1 MILEACVGS
10 YEEAKIKEKFGA
22 NRIELCDNLKEGGT
36 TPSYGVIKKS
46 VEDIKIPINV
56 IIRPRGGNFIYSKE
70 EKEIMLLDI
79 ELCNKLNVNGIVV
92 GALNEESKID
102 IEFIKRVKKVN
113 KTKEITFHMAF
124 DEIEDKKKAI
134 DTLVELNINR
144 ILTKGGVL
152 SAPNNLQSIKELIN
166 YAGNRII
173 IMPGGGITKDNKDY
187 IIRETGALELHGT
200 KIV

>member
-152 SAPNNLQSIKELIN
+152 SVPNNLQSIKELIN

-173 IMPGGGITKDNKDY
+173 IMLGGGITKDNKDY

>member
-134 DTLVELNINR
+134 DILVELNINR

-152 SAPNNLQSIKELIN
+152 SVPNNLQSIKELIN

>member
-1 MILEACVGS
+1 
-10 YEEAKIKEKFGA
+10 
-22 NRIELCDNLKEGGT
+22 
-36 TPSYGVIKKS
+36 
-46 VEDIKIPINV
+46 
-56 IIRPRGGNFIYSKE
+56 
-70 EKEIMLLDI
+70 MLLDI

-134 DTLVELNINR
+134 DILVELNINR

>member
-173 IMPGGGITKDNKDY
+173 IMLGGGITKDNKDY

>member
-166 YAGNRII
+166 YEGNRII

>member
-134 DTLVELNINR
+134 DTLVELNMALCQVLGYDSFESCSITR
-144 ILTKGGVL
+144 LRAILMSL
-152 SAPNNLQSIKELIN
+152 SSNS
-166 YAGNRII
+166 YF
-173 IMPGGGITKDNKDY
+173 
-187 IIRETGALELHGT
+187 
-200 KIV
+200 

>member
-152 SAPNNLQSIKELIN
+152 SVPNNLQSIKELIN

>member
-134 DTLVELNINR
+134 DILVELNINR

>member
-92 GALNEESKID
+92 GVLNEESKID